1 MTPHRSGPGKGLPST
16 APSVTVARVTDHPEI
31 HERALRH
38 AASIAPGLF
47 QDTYLLYEEPSTGHV
62 HGSSTCATAPQ
73 RRVRLTVE
81 EILALPSTGEECECG
96 GWRSTEF
103 FPALLIAHRSW
114 ELARIVADGGIEDVP
129 EALEQIER
137 MQPWWRPD
145 LENLGAGLAAAAS
158 LSRENYRVELDLL
171 EEFAGRLDAAP
182 LLRYVAAHGL
192 RVENDVEGA
201 REFTSW
207 VDSLNPRH
215 PRVRFPRSVVAG
227 TPRRTG
233 TPRLARRD
241 DIRDRFDGE
250 LDRALA
256 GPRSVVMLERR
267 LWSPVDGATWH
278 TPAEVL
284 LLSFAYGNSP
294 RSSFAWF
301 EAPEV
306 VVAGLRAL
314 LSALPG
320 SPRVGVLLA
329 ANLPSPGVRS
339 VAEALWSENAGTWQ
353 SLDEVI
359 AAAVV
364 LDAGH

>member
-1 MTPHRSGPGKGLPST
+1 M
-16 APSVTVARVTDHPEI
+16 TVASVMEHPEI

-38 AASIAPGLF
+38 AASVAPGLF
-47 QDTYLLYEEPSTGHV
+47 QDTYRLFEEPSTGHL
-62 HGSSTCATAPQ
+62 HGSSTCATSPQ
-73 RRVRLTVE
+73 RRVELTVE

-114 ELARIVADGGIEDVP
+114 ELAHIAADGGIEDVP

-137 MQPWWRPD
+137 MQPWWRPE
-145 LENLGAGLAAAAS
+145 LEDLGAGLAAAAA

-171 EEFAGRLDAAP
+171 EEFAARLDPTP

-201 REFTSW
+201 REFTTW
-207 VDSLNPRH
+207 VESLNPRH
-215 PRVRFPRSVVAG
+215 PRLRSPRSMVAG
-227 TPRRTG
+227 TPRRLGRRTSVHRDDFRG
-233 TPRLARRD
+233 RLA
-241 DIRDRFDGE
+241 FE

-256 GPRSVVMLERR
+256 GPCSVVMLERR

-301 EAPEV
+301 AAPT
-306 VVAGLRAL
+306 VVADGLRAL
-314 LSALPG
+314 LAALPG
-320 SPRVGVLLA
+320 PSRIGVLA
-329 ANLPSPGVRS
+329 ASTLPSPGVRN
-339 VAEALWSENAGTWQ
+339 VAETLWSENAGTWR
-353 SLDEVI
+353 SLDDVI

-364 LDAGH
+364 LDADPCH